1 MRVALAQINPVL
13 GDVDANLRQAEEAIE
28 AAKAEW
34 ADLVVF
40 PELSLTGYS
49 LGQMSDEVSI
59 ELEDER
65 MTSLAEK
72 AGDTSI
78 LIGFHEDSGGFRTYN
93 SAAYFEDGSLLYLH
107 RKLYL
112 PTYGVFEERKCFSPG
127 QRMKAFTTKFGSMA
141 TLICNDAWQPALGFL
156 AVQDGARILL
166 VPTNSADSRF
176 PGDLDTTGYWHD
188 ITRFYAR
195 MYECYVVFVNRV
207 GTEGDLEFWGNSHI
221 MDPLG
226 NIMVEAA
233 LYKEDLIVADLD
245 LKSVLQRRRRVPLLR
260 EARLGL
266 LNKELHRLVE
276 EGGDL

>member
-1 MRVALAQINPVL
+1 MRVALAQIDSIL
-13 GDVDANLRQAEEAIE
+13 GDVDANLRRSAEAIE
-28 AAKAEW
+28 KARAEG

-49 LGQMSDEVSI
+49 LGQIDDDVSMGVLDGRI
-59 ELEDER
+59 
-65 MTSLAEK
+65 TSLAEK
-72 AGDTSI
+72 TDNISV

-93 SAAYFEDGSLLYLH
+93 SAAYFEDGSLLHLH

-112 PTYGVFEERKCFSPG
+112 PTYGIFEERKFFSPG
-127 QRMKAFTTKFGSMA
+127 QRMKAFGAKFGNLA
-141 TLICNDAWQPALGFL
+141 TLICNDAWQPALGFI
-156 AVQDGARILL
+156 AVQDGARVLL

-176 PGDLDTTGYWHD
+176 PGDLDTTEYWHD

-207 GTEGDLEFWGNSHI
+207 GTEGDLHFWGNSHVV
-221 MDPLG
+221 DPLG
-226 NIMVEAA
+226 KVMVEAA
-233 LYKEDLIVADLD
+233 LYKEDLVTADLD
-245 LKSVLQRRRRVPLLR
+245 LKSVMQRRRKVPLLR

-266 LNKELHRLVE
+266 LDRELHRLVE

>member
-1 MRVALAQINPVL
+1 MRVALAQTDPVL
-13 GDVDANLRQAEEAIE
+13 GDVDANLRQTEDVIE
-28 AAKAEW
+28 KARAQG

-49 LGQMSDEVSI
+49 LGQISDEVSI
-59 ELEDER
+59 EVQDER
-65 MTSLAEK
+65 IEALAQK
-72 AGDTSI
+72 AGETSI
-78 LIGFHEDSGGFRTYN
+78 VLGFHEDSGTFRTYN
-93 SAAYFEDGSLLYLH
+93 SAAYFEDGSLVHLH

-112 PTYGVFEERKCFSPG
+112 PTYGIFEERKFFSPG
-127 QRMKAFTTKFGSMA
+127 QRMLAYGTKFGTMA

-156 AVQDGARILL
+156 SVQDGARVLL

-176 PGDLDTTGYWHD
+176 PGDLDTTEYWHD

-207 GTEGDLEFWGNSHI
+207 GTEGELAFWGNSHVV
-221 MDPLG
+221 DPTG
-226 NIMVEAA
+226 NIMVEAP
-233 LYKEDLIVADLD
+233 LYKQAIVTADLD
-245 LKSVLQRRRRVPLLR
+245 LKSVLHRRRRVPLLR

-266 LNKELHRLVE
+266 LSRELNRLVE

>member
-13 GDVDANLRQAEEAIE
+13 GDVDANLRQTEAAIEEAKFE
-28 AAKAEW
+28 G

-49 LGQMSDEVSI
+49 LGNIEEDVSMAV
-59 ELEDER
+59 LDER
-65 MTSLAEK
+65 ITSLAER
-72 AGDTSI
+72 AGDTS
-78 LIGFHEDSGGFRTYN
+78 LLLGFHEDSGTFRTYN
-93 SAAYFEDGSLLYLH
+93 SAAYFEDGSLLHLH

-112 PTYGVFEERKCFSPG
+112 PTYGVFEERKFFSPG
-127 QRMKAFTTKFGSMA
+127 QRMKAFMTKFGSMA

-156 AVQDGARILL
+156 AVQDGARVLL

-176 PGDLDTTGYWHD
+176 PGDLDTTEYWHD

-207 GTEGDLEFWGNSHI
+207 GTEGDLDFWGNSHV
-221 MDPLG
+221 MDPWG
-226 NIMVEAA
+226 NLMVEAA
-233 LYKEDLIVADLD
+233 LYKEDLITADLD

-266 LNKELHRLVE
+266 LDRELHRLVE